1 LRDERTLWEGE
12 RREMLQLLKH
22 AISHP
27 KQQLEQQP
35 QIDAAVP
42 LGTIAE
48 NVPAAAGVGVPP

>member
-1 LRDERTLWEGE
+1 
-12 RREMLQLLKH
+12 MLQLLKH